1 MTDPAPTFLAAA
13 LRVYPKDRRAAAAL
27 ARLLEQRHSGPGVR
41 VEVGDDGVTVHCDA
55 LPAGLAGEGWDRLT
69 A

>member
-1 MTDPAPTFLAAA
+1 MTETTPTFLAAA
-13 LRVYPKDRRAAAAL
+13 LKVYPKDRRAAAAL

-41 VEVGDDGVTVHCDA
+41 VDVGDDGITVHCEA
-55 LPAGLAGEGWDRLT
+55 PPAGLEEGWERIG

>member
-1 MTDPAPTFLAAA
+1 MNDPAPTFLAAA
-13 LRVYPKDRRAAAAL
+13 TRIYPQDRKAAAAL

-41 VEVGDDGVTVHCDA
+41 VDVGDDGITVHCDA
-55 LPAGLAGEGWDRLT
+55 PPAGLEEGWERIP